1 MMAMSISASEQE
13 GCAGETAGSGT
24 GRDGLVPQETARA
37 RARDERKKV
46 ARMDF
51 MRDFRVSSV
60 ALAAFCCELG
70 IEASLIAALIA
81 ACRFVGLR

>member
-1 MMAMSISASEQE
+1 
-13 GCAGETAGSGT
+13 
-24 GRDGLVPQETARA
+24 
-37 RARDERKKV
+37 
-46 ARMDF
+46 MDF